1 MKCVICRQGDT
12 SPGYVLL
19 TLQRGETIVVLKE
32 VPAKICG
39 NCGEYFLSE
48 EVTLRAL
55 ERAEAAVANSA
66 EVEIVRFSA

>member
-1 MKCVICRQGDT
+1 
-12 SPGYVLL
+12 
-19 TLQRGETIVVLKE
+19 VLKE

-39 NCGEYFLSE
+39 NCGEYSLSE

-66 EVEIVRFSA
+66 EVEIVRFAA